1 MKKEKIE
8 YYAHL
13 TITVIGAIFASYV
26 FIKYLFFA
34 VLPFL
39 IAWGVAFAIRP
50 VARKI
55 SDGTKISYK
64 IVSLTLTL
72 LAVAGSLAVIIS
84 AISYAVGEAWSF
96 LSSLGE
102 NEQAYKIIQR
112 ILNPIQGLLDGKEGA
127 EEIQTHIGEAVK
139 SMISSL
145 LSGLLDILRS
155 FVFSVPKI
163 LLFVLV
169 TVISSIYFSFDLEK
183 VNSVVLSKLPNN
195 VSKKLVDFKN
205 NFLTTVAKYLKAYL
219 IMMLI
224 TFMTMLVGFIII
236 GVKYSVLLAFIVA
249 LLDALPLIGVGTV
262 LVPWSVYELLFGNF
276 SRGMGILI
284 LFVLHTVA
292 RQFIEPRVVGKNL
305 GIHPILSVILLYL
318 GYYFFGFFGLLF
330 IPISA
335 VVVKSV
341 SQGK

>member
-1 MKKEKIE
+1 MNKEKIE

-13 TITVIGAIFASYV
+13 TITVLGAVFASYV
-26 FIKYLFFA
+26 FIRYLFFA

-50 VARKI
+50 VAKKI

-72 LAVAGSLAVIIS
+72 LAVAGSLAVLIS

-102 NEQAYKIIQR
+102 NEQTYKIIQR
-112 ILNPIQGLLDGKEGA
+112 ILNPIQGLLDGKDGA
-127 EEIQTHIGEAVK
+127 EEIRMHISEAVK
-139 SMISSL
+139 NMISSL
-145 LSGLLDILRS
+145 LSGLINGLRS
-155 FVFSVPKI
+155 LVVSVPKI
-163 LLFVLV
+163 FLFVLV

-183 VNSVVLSKLPNN
+183 VNSVVLSRLPKNI
-195 VSKKLVDFKN
+195 SKKLVDFKN
-205 NFLTTVAKYLKAYL
+205 NFLTTVMQYMKAYL

-236 GVKYSVLLAFIVA
+236 GVRYSVLLAFIVA

-276 SRGMGILI
+276 SRGIGILI

-292 RQFIEPRVVGKNL
+292 RQFIEPKVVGKNL
-305 GIHPILSVILLYL
+305 GIHPILSVVLLYA
-318 GYYFFGFFGLLF
+318 GYYFFGFLGLLF
-330 IPISA
+330 IPLSA
-335 VVVKSV
+335 VLVKSI